1 MTTFWIVAA
10 LFVAGA
16 LLFLLP
22 PLFQRAAG
30 GKKPVRADI
39 TVSVYR
45 DEMEELDRDL
55 ENGVISADQH
65 RIAREELERRLLEDM
80 SAEQGAAAAP
90 PAASGRHAGMVVAL
104 AVPLL
109 AVGLYLHLGNPEAIT
124 MAGQAPAHAAG
135 HGGAGGMTAEQIQ
148 GMIQALAARLEQN
161 PNDAEGWAMLARS
174 YTATGRYQE
183 ASRAYGKLNELVPD
197 NPEILADYADVLA
210 MAQGRKLAGAPVNL
224 IQQALKADPGHPK
237 SLALA
242 GSAAFEA
249 KDYAQAVV
257 YWKRLQELLQP
268 GSESYRSVAAGIAE
282 ARALAGG
289 ASPQAAQ
296 AAAGSAAG
304 AAPEAKVSGK
314 VSGKVSLAPSLR
326 SKVGPGDTLFI
337 FARPA
342 QGTKMPIAIARLEAG
357 ALPASFTLD
366 DSSAMNPSM
375 KMSGFQEVV
384 VGARVSKSGNAIPQ
398 SGDLEGFSPP
408 IKVGSSNIQVVI
420 DKVVP

>member
-16 LLFLLP
+16 LLFVLP
-22 PLFQRAAG
+22 PLFQRGGG
-30 GKKPVRADI
+30 GKRPARGDI

-55 ENGVISADQH
+55 QNGLISPDQH
-65 RIAREELERRLLEDM
+65 KIAREELERRLLEDM
-80 SAEQGAAAAP
+80 TAEQGPAPVPSAPASSRYAALAL
-90 PAASGRHAGMVVAL
+90 GL

-109 AVGLYLHLGNPEAIT
+109 AAGLYLHLGNPEAIT
-124 MAGQAPAHAAG
+124 MAGQPPAQAAG
-135 HGGAGGMTAEQIQ
+135 HGGPGGGMSAEQIQ

-174 YTATGRYQE
+174 LTATGRYQE
-183 ASRAYGKLNELVPD
+183 ATRAYGRLNELMPN

-210 MAQGRKLAGAPVNL
+210 MAQGRRLAGAPVNL
-224 IQQALKADPGHPK
+224 IQQALKADPKHPK

-257 YWKRLQELLQP
+257 YWERLQDLLQP
-268 GSESYRSVAAGIAE
+268 GSESYRSVAAGVAE
-282 ARALAGG
+282 AKALAGG

-296 AAAGSAAG
+296 AAAGSAVAATPAG
-304 AAPEAKVSGK
+304 ANVSGK
-314 VSGKVSLAPSLR
+314 VTLAANLKD
-326 SKVGPGDTLFI
+326 KVGPGDTLFI
-337 FARPA
+337 FARPV
-342 QGTKMPIAIARLEAG
+342 QGTKMPIAITRLEAG
-357 ALPASFTLD
+357 ALPASFKLD
-366 DSSAMNPSM
+366 DSSAMSPSL
-375 KMSGFQEVV
+375 KLSGFQEVV

-408 IKVGSSNIQVVI
+408 IKVGSTNIQIVI